1 MNIKLYKWER
11 ALQIAVENRTHVDT
25 VIAYRKRYLEAM
37 KREENHPMFIQYGQ
51 DLPLD
56 WESIKSKIRAD
67 KDREEE
73 AAK

>member
-1 MNIKLYKWER
+1 MNIKQFKWER

-25 VIAYRKRYLEAM
+25 VVAYRKQYLERM
-37 KREENHPMFIQYGQ
+37 KREENLQMFIQYGQ

-56 WESIKSKIRAD
+56 WEAIKGKIRAD

>member
-11 ALQIAVENRTHVDT
+11 ALMIAVENRTHVDT
-25 VIAYRKRYLEAM
+25 VIAYRKRYLESM
-37 KREENHPMFIQYGQ
+37 KREETIQNFIQYGQ

-56 WESIKSKIRAD
+56 WESIKGKIRAD